1 MPFLSAALS
10 TSLPMRPN
18 PAHRRPKS
26 QYVGLPSVY
35 AEGWHT
41 EFEYMEDA
49 KRILK
54 ILKIP
59 DQTETDCTTLHDRFE
74 AVWFYQ

>member
-1 MPFLSAALS
+1 
-10 TSLPMRPN
+10 
-18 PAHRRPKS
+18 
-26 QYVGLPSVY
+26 
-35 AEGWHT
+35 
-41 EFEYMEDA
+41 MEDA
-49 KRILK
+49 KKILK